1 MLSFTTKLI
10 LLLVEKV
17 EGPYFELT
25 VVRKGLVE
33 SAGDRAR
40 CQQGR

>member
-33 SAGDRAR
+33 SAGDCAR

>member
-1 MLSFTTKLI
+1 MVSFTAEVI

-17 EGPYFELT
+17 GGPDFELT
-25 VVRKGLVE
+25 VVGKGLVE
-33 SAGDRAR
+33 RTGDCAR